1 MANLT
6 TYTGY
11 NLRSVPEGVSFY
23 SCYSSRSREG
33 EEGQGGREG
42 EEVMEMRCPPGQDA
56 LGSHFKSLH
65 CDTLCLSLVE
75 GPAAPKGSGWWK
87 LLATA
92 VHQRCLI
99 ASYSYRLPT
108 KVSLIVRHSPGATRE
123 NESFLLFFP
132 LLLMTSNPTQ

>member
-1 MANLT
+1 MSLSIHVIQA
-6 TYTGY
+6 
-11 NLRSVPEGVSFY
+11 GVG
-23 SCYSSRSREG
+23 RGRRAREG
-33 EEGQGGREG
+33 GKGGDG
-42 EEVMEMRCPPGQDA
+42 NEVPPGQDA

-87 LLATA
+87 LLAATA
-92 VHQRCLI
+92 QQRCLI

-123 NESFLLFFP
+123 KESFLLFF
-132 LLLMTSNPTQ
+132 LCF